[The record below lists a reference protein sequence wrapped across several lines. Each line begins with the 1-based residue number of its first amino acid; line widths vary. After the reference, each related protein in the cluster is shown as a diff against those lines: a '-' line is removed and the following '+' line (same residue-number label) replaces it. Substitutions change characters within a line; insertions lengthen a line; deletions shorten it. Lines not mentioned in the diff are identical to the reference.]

1 MLNLLLRPLR
11 LVAQALTANDS
22 PRQTAWGFALGM
34 LVGLLPKGT
43 LLAMGLAML
52 VFALRVNKT
61 AAVLSIGVFSYLGWA
76 LDDVAH
82 RLGAIVLLWEP
93 ARTTFTWLY
102 DLPLGPFIGFNNTVA
117 MGQLLIGLYLFYPAY
132 RAAYAVTA
140 RLQPPIAKFLMRYK
154 VIRWLRGAE
163 LGAQWGLEG

>member
-1 MLNLLLRPLR
+1 MLSFLLRPLR

-43 LLAMGLAML
+43 MLAMGLAML

-61 AAVLSIGVFSYLGWA
+61 AAVLAIGVFSYLGWL
-76 LDDVAH
+76 LDDIAH
-82 RLGAIVLLWEP
+82 RIGAIVLLWEP
-93 ARTTFTWLY
+93 ARHTFTWLY
-102 DLPLGPFIGFNNTVA
+102 DMPLGPFIGFNNTVV

-132 RAAYAVTA
+132 RGAYVVTQ

-163 LGAQWGLEG
+163 LGAQWGLDG

>member
-1 MLNLLLRPLR
+1 MLNWLLRPVR
-11 LVAQALTANDS
+11 LAAQALTANDS

-34 LVGLLPKGT
+34 IVGLLPKGT

-61 AAVLSIGVFSYLGWA
+61 AAILAIGVFSYVGWVF
-76 LDDVAH
+76 DDFAH
-82 RLGAIVLLWEP
+82 RLGAVVLLWEP
-93 ARTTFTWLY
+93 ARATFSWLF
-102 DLPLGPFIGFNNTVA
+102 DMPLGPWIGFNNTVV

-132 RAAYAVTA
+132 RGAYAVA
-140 RLQPPIAKFLMRYK
+140 ERVQPRVAKYLMRYK